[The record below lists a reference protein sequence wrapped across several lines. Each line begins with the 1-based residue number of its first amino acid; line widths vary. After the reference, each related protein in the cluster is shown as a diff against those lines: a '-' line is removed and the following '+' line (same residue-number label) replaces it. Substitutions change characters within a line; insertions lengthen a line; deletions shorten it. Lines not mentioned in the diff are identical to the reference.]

1 MSEDSIFGGLDVA
14 SAADDPF
21 RVEAGVYPTIV
32 TEASVG
38 LTKGDTPKLGLT
50 LKRTIT
56 EGTMAGRVLQTWH
69 FIPKVLSPAE
79 YENLSDE
86 EKGKYD
92 NARSFLKKE
101 MLALGIPES
110 RINSVKPQDLLD
122 RPSILTVKW
131 KAGSDYPQIYSR
143 AAQPGEVKV
152 PSGGISEPGGVAS
165 NPFD

>member
-32 TEASVG
+32 TEATVG
-38 LTKGDTPKLGLT
+38 LTKGETPKLGLT

-56 EGTMAGRVLQTWH
+56 EGAMAGRVLQTWH
-69 FIPKVLSPAE
+69 FIPKPLSPAQ

-86 EKGKYD
+86 EKAKYD

-101 MLALGIPES
+101 MLTLGVPEG
-110 RINSVKPQDLLD
+110 RINGVKPDDLIGL
-122 RPSILTVKW
+122 PSICTVKY
-131 KAGSDYPQIYSR
+131 KAGDEYPKIYSR
-143 AAQPGEVKV
+143 PAQPGEVKV
-152 PSGGISEPGGVAS
+152 PDGGISEPGGVAD
-165 NPFD
+165 NPFN